1 MLKVA
6 EVNLFSAEKG
16 LKVLRQEGA
25 GCSCRRREAN
35 LSGTRRQKDCW
46 ALAGKV
52 PAGWYQQFRFT
63 RGLWEVS
70 DRNQVGGGP
79 DLIVFLWRMCYRSL
93 SPSRA
98 TRLGDG

>member
-1 MLKVA
+1 LGR
-6 EVNLFSAEKG
+6 EGSKG
-16 LKVLRQEGA
+16 SEA
-25 GCSCRRREAN
+25 GRSWVFLQKKEAS

-63 RGLWEVS
+63 QGLWEVT

-93 SPSRA
+93 SPSREA
-98 TRLGDG
+98 RLGDD